1 MGWMMR
7 LRLVRTIVKAI
18 AVCAT
23 VMSAAAQAPSAR
35 VQPALD
41 KLAAAGSSVD
51 LNKWKGG
58 NALRGEADAHLASI
72 QKDLQTTLPPLLVAS
87 DRNPDSISAGLPVL
101 LNLDALYSVVLRV
114 DLLAKANAPRD
125 QAEALDGALTV
136 LDGARRDLGALLL
149 DSAAANEK
157 QMVQMRA
164 AAQQQAAQIAAAQQ
178 VAPVPPPVAP
188 VKPKPKKRVVK
199 QTAPAVPAPSK

>member
-1 MGWMMR
+1 MG
-7 LRLVRTIVKAI
+7 I

-23 VMSAAAQAPSAR
+23 VVSAAAQAPSAR

-72 QKDLQTTLPPLLVAS
+72 QKDLQNTLPPLLMAS
-87 DRNPDSISAGLPVL
+87 DKNPDAISAGLPVL

-125 QAEALDGALTV
+125 EAEALDGALAV
-136 LDGARRDLGALLL
+136 LDGARRDLGTMLL

-164 AAQQQAAQIAAAQQ
+164 TAQQQAAQIAAAQQ
-178 VAPVPPPVAP
+178 APAVPPPAAP
-188 VKPKPKKRVVK
+188 VKPKPRKRAVTK
-199 QTAPAVPAPSK
+199 TPAAAAAPVPSK